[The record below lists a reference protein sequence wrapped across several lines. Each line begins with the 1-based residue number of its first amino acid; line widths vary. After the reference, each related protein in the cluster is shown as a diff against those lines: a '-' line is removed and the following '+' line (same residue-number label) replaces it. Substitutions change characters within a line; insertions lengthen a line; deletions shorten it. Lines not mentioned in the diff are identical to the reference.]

1 MTGWNCVILSLPVAP
16 MILPPGVQF
25 HEDNRLVVW
34 RPHGLLDEK
43 AVSDVVALLGR
54 LENEREPFHRFAD
67 TTAVDQVDLNYEFVI
82 RVALYRR
89 FGYEHRPPIK
99 SAILATNPTLLHYF
113 QMHALLTRG
122 SSINVHI
129 FQNDRGAV
137 AQWLGVPIGLVA
149 AEPQADTDNQSNTAA

>member
-1 MTGWNCVILSLPVAP
+1 MSELCHILAAVAP
-16 MILPPGVQF
+16 MDFPPGVQF
-25 HEDNRLVVW
+25 YEDNRLIVW
-34 RPHGLLDEK
+34 RPRGLLDEK

-54 LENEREPFHRFAD
+54 LENEREPFHRFSD

-89 FGYEHRPPIK
+89 FAYEHRPPIK